1 MQLNQVK
8 ALVTGGVS
16 GLGLAV
22 TRHIIANG
30 GKATLLDIN
39 DEAGAAAEAELGA
52 RYIRTNVTSEDGVV
66 ASVEAEAVR
75 RTRTYVLEP
84 QRLHLNVVFQ
94 REVEHPNLGTETKRG
109 PVDY

>member
-30 GKATLLDIN
+30 GKAVMLDVNDDGIDDLLIGARWVDAN
-39 DEAGAAAEAELGA
+39 GDEPPEAGGA
-52 RYIRTNVTSEDGVV
+52 N
-66 ASVEAEAVR
+66 
-75 RTRTYVLEP
+75 P
-84 QRLHLNVVFQ
+84 
-94 REVEHPNLGTETKRG
+94 G
-109 PVDY
+109 PLD

>member
-30 GKATLLDIN
+30 GKAVMLDVN
-39 DEAGAAAEAELGA
+39 DEAGAAA
-52 RYIRTNVTSEDGVV
+52 NS
-66 ASVEAEAVR
+66 S
-75 RTRTYVLEP
+75 
-84 QRLHLNVVFQ
+84 
-94 REVEHPNLGTETKRG
+94 GTL
-109 PVDY
+109 